1 MAHGYL
7 GDGYGEHGF
16 AGEDRGDDHDRRS
29 RDRNRGEQ
37 ASRGGDQWRDRD
49 RGGDEWRSRDR
60 DDGMMFGGG
69 ERGWSNDDWSTGSG
83 SRRGGSDREQ
93 GFGGSGGNQPGR
105 RSFSAHPDDHYRSWR
120 DRHMGELDRDYEDYC
135 REREQRF
142 HQEFDAWRQQRHAN
156 YQPLRT
162 GMTNTGM
169 SHDPSGQVQVAT
181 EGEPDVS
188 STDPMGDATLGTS
201 DEASTGGRRRR

>member
-7 GDGYGEHGF
+7 GDGWGEHGDV
-16 AGEDRGDDHDRRS
+16 GDDRSDDRDRHWRESGRREEARRDPDDRRDHDR
-29 RDRNRGEQ
+29 
-37 ASRGGDQWRDRD
+37 DRD
-49 RGGDEWRSRDR
+49 S
-60 DDGMMFGGG
+60 GMMFGSDRDWSG
-69 ERGWSNDDWSTGSG
+69 RDRWSNEWDREPMNRGYGSG
-83 SRRGGSDREQ
+83 ASAEFREGRG
-93 GFGGSGGNQPGR
+93 
-105 RSFSAHPDDHYRSWR
+105 SFSAHPDDHYRSWR
-120 DRHMGELDRDYEDYC
+120 ERHMSEVDRDYEDYC

-142 HQEFDAWRQQRHAN
+142 HNEFDAWRQQRHAN

-188 STDPMGDATLGTS
+188 STDPMADATLGTS